1 MRMKERA
8 KQMEPHDLRK
18 LPVWKRA
25 PDHKQEGVEGG
36 KCPREDSAGKAA
48 ELAQGSPLEGLLRGF
63 LGVGTALSLR
73 SDIMTMAHLLSGPGR
88 AMPLPL

>member
-1 MRMKERA
+1 
-8 KQMEPHDLRK
+8 MEPHDLRK

-25 PDHKQEGVEGG
+25 PDHKQVNTEGVGGG
-36 KCPREDSAGKAA
+36 KCPGEDSAGKVA
-48 ELAQGSPLEGLLRGF
+48 ERAQGSPLEGLLRGF

-73 SDIMTMAHLLSGPGR
+73 SDMMTMAHLLSRPGR